1 MSEPNTVHDY
11 VEDMRGMVG
20 EAKTVSEILSK
31 VRPLSE
37 KLFNNRD
44 AWIKPEHYEVDKLRG
59 LVNTSCTRKTITI
72 WFLPPASNQVGLRR
86 CMITEPGQWLPGS
99 TGERKMQSISAP
111 TMHLSQTM
119 ARFNY
124 AAISLSDKAT

>member
-20 EAKTVSEILSK
+20 EANTEPEILRK

-44 AWIKPEHYEVDKLRG
+44 AWIKP
-59 LVNTSCTRKTITI
+59 
-72 WFLPPASNQVGLRR
+72 
-86 CMITEPGQWLPGS
+86 
-99 TGERKMQSISAP
+99 
-111 TMHLSQTM
+111 
-119 ARFNY
+119 
-124 AAISLSDKAT
+124 

>member
-20 EAKTVSEILSK
+20 EAKTEPEILSK

-44 AWIKPEHYEVDKLRG
+44 AWIKPEHYEVDKAHGYNLHVLHEKDDHTLMVFAACFKPGRVTPVHDRG
-59 LVNTSCTRKTITI
+59 TWAVV
-72 WFLPPASNQVGLRR
+72 A
-86 CMITEPGQWLPGS
+86 
-99 TGERKMQSISAP
+99 GEEKMQSISAP
-111 TMHLSQTM
+111 TMHWSQTT